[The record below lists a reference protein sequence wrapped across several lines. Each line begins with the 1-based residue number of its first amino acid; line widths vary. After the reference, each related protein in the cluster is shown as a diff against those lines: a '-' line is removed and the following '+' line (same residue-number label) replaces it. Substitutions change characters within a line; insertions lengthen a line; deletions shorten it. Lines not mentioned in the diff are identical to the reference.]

1 MSRPPIPPFTEE
13 TVAQKVHA
21 AEDARNSRE
30 RSTWMSLS
38 RDARA
43 QSVEE
48 RMMRSQSALQ
58 L

>member
-1 MSRPPIPPFTEE
+1 MSRLPIPPFTEE
-13 TVAQKVHA
+13 MAAHKVRA

-30 RSTWMSLS
+30 RSTWISLS

-48 RMMRSQSALQ
+48 RMMRSESAL
-58 L
+58 